1 MTKPQDPCVF
11 CPAMPSPA
19 PCRFTNCI
27 NYPAAAQASDPCDRY
42 QAAMCEHIRAGG
54 PRPDF
59 YHYGEPGP
67 IVYERAG
74 EGGGPY
80 EDAGGGSE

>member
-1 MTKPQDPCVF
+1 MKASRIRTGTD
-11 CPAMPSPA
+11 AA
-19 PCRFTNCI
+19 PCRFTDCI

-67 IVYERAG
+67 IVFEA
-74 EGGGPY
+74 EGGRSLGCAR
-80 EDAGGGSE
+80 DDRNGGGAE

>member
-1 MTKPQDPCVF
+1 MAEKMKKT
-11 CPAMPSPA
+11 A
-19 PCRFTNCI
+19 PCRFTTCI

-59 YHYGEPGP
+59 RHYGEPGP
-67 IVYERAG
+67 IVYDRAA
-74 EGGGPY
+74 EGVGPY
-80 EDAGGGSE
+80 REGVGDV